1 MSSKLFKTVFAGAV
15 AAGALLLLP
24 VTAAQ
29 ASVKHHPCDGPG
41 FGHGVFFG
49 DDGFRDGG
57 LWDDDFGPWDD
68 DFGFPRHHH
77 TVHDTTVIVVT
88 VPQKGHTAHHQKPAT
103 GGGNADAAGGGYSKP
118 GAASNGGGYRKH
130 A

>member
-1 MSSKLFKTVFAGAV
+1 MSSTLFKTVFAGAV
-15 AAGALLLLP
+15 AAAALLLP

-41 FGHGVFFG
+41 FGNGGFF

-57 LWDDDFGPWDD
+57 FFGDGFGPWGD
-68 DFGFPRHHH
+68 DFGFPRPHRS
-77 TVHDTTVIVVT
+77 HDTTVIVV
-88 VPQKGHTAHHQKPAT
+88 VPQGGGHHRHHHKPAST
-103 GGGNADAAGGGYSKP
+103 GGNANAAGAGYHKP
-118 GAASNGGGYRKH
+118 SAAANGGGYRKG